1 MNRIL
6 ILLILLAGFSC
17 QVSKEEKR
25 TVSSS
30 NLYAH
35 GFEIVDKEDFV
46 KLTVKN
52 PWEEAKNI
60 SIDYYLLE
68 KGKTIQDS
76 LKGKNI
82 IYTPVEKIVCLSTS
96 HLAFLEAINEDHKV
110 VGVSGAD
117 YVSNKGI
124 AERIRKGEIV
134 DVGYGQNLNYE
145 LLVQQKPDL
154 VMVYGI
160 GSEVSALVRKLA
172 DLGIPAILNGEYLEE
187 KPLGKAEWVKFVA
200 ALFQK
205 EAQADSFFVGIEKD
219 YLELSNLVK
228 TMNNSPKVMVGSPYK
243 DSWWVP
249 GGNSYLANLIADAGG
264 DYLGKENTTHE
275 SCVVSFENA
284 FAWASTAD
292 VWINMSSLKSKDEII
307 ASDSRFKNLDVLN
320 HGRVFNN
327 IHRVTETGGNDFW
340 ESGTVYP
347 NLILK
352 DLIKVFY
359 PSLLKEVDF
368 TYYEE
373 IK

>member
-6 ILLILLAGFSC
+6 ILLLLLIGFSC
-17 QVSKEEKR
+17 QVSKEDKR
-25 TVSSS
+25 TVSPS

-35 GFEIVDKEDFV
+35 GFEIEDKGDFV

-52 PWEEAKNI
+52 PWEEANNI
-60 SIDYYLLE
+60 SIDYYLIE
-68 KGKTIQDS
+68 KGKTIKDL

-82 IYTPVEKIVCLSTS
+82 IFTPVEKIVCLSTS

-117 YVSNKGI
+117 YVSNKNI

-205 EAQADSFFVGIEKD
+205 EAQADSFFVGIEKE
-219 YLELSNLVK
+219 YLELTNLVK
-228 TMNNSPKVMVGSPYK
+228 TTNNNPKVMVGSPYK

-264 DYLGKENTTHE
+264 DYVGRGNTTHE
-275 SCVVSFENA
+275 SYVVSFENA

-292 VWINMSSLKSKDEII
+292 VWINMSSLKSKDEIV
-307 ASDSRFKNLDVLN
+307 ASDSRFENLGVLN
-320 HGRVFNN
+320 QGRVFNN

-359 PSLLKEVDF
+359 PSLLNEVDF